1 MRRLI
6 MRYVIEAQSLY
17 NLLQQVRLER
27 VFVVAGNREYGPCNR
42 EKRMETIAVIDE
54 INGELD
60 KEQDSAVTDRAVH
73 RFTPVTASGPGS
85 YGNAVQSFCRAWRDS
100 TGIKV
105 EIYNPED
112 QQVR

>member
-1 MRRLI
+1 

-42 EKRMETIAVIDE
+42 EKRMETIEVIDE
-54 INGELD
+54 VNGEL
-60 KEQDSAVTDRAVH
+60 EQEPSKTDRASH
-73 RFTPVTASGPGS
+73 RFNPVTASGS
-85 YGNAVQSFCRAWRDS
+85 CANAIQSFCRAWRDS

-105 EIYNPED
+105 EIYNPEI
-112 QQVR
+112 QQMR